1 MKSVSRSTDAV
12 FALVL
17 AITWLTGPASAGT
30 KPACALS
37 IAEQA
42 MAESIDDQG
51 TLVLADHRKLR
62 LANLHMTGDGAAKF
76 IRGRYL
82 GKTLSL
88 AYDGRSTD
96 RHGRLIAHVYGPGW
110 LQAEMVSLGLAR
122 VTSTPTI
129 RRCAMALLALEDK
142 ARRAHMGLWQNTGI
156 RNSEDL
162 AGDSGTF
169 QIVEGIVF
177 SAKLLRDR
185 MRLNFGPDYKTDFT
199 VTVSKRDLRLFTVD
213 GIDPLQWQ
221 GQRIRVRG
229 WLTMLNGPEME
240 ITHPEQVEVLRTK
253 GK

>member
-1 MKSVSRSTDAV
+1 MSRSADAA

-17 AITWLTGPASAGT
+17 AITCLAGPAPADTS
-30 KPACALS
+30 PACPLS
-37 IAEQA
+37 ITEQA
-42 MAESIDDQG
+42 VAESIDDQG
-51 TLVLADHRKLR
+51 TFVLADHRKLR
-62 LANLHMTGDGAAKF
+62 LANLHLTGDGATKF
-76 IRGRYL
+76 IRSHYL

-88 AYDGRSTD
+88 AYDGRATD
-96 RHGRLIAHVYGPGW
+96 RHGRLIAQLYGPGW
-110 LQAEMVSLGLAR
+110 LQAEIVSLGLAR

-129 RRCAMALLALEDK
+129 RSCVKTLLALEDK
-142 ARRAHMGLWQNTGI
+142 ARRAHAGFWQDAGVRNT
-156 RNSEDL
+156 EEL

-185 MRLNFGPDYKTDFT
+185 VWLNFGPDYKTDFT
-199 VTVSKRDLRLFTVD
+199 VTVSKRDLRLFTAD

-221 GQRIRVRG
+221 GKRIRVRG

-240 ITHPEQVEVLRTK
+240 VTHPEQVEVLGTK